1 MAVTTAAVV
10 GIAAGAG
17 SAIQG
22 FVSASKNKNAMKKA
36 EAEAERMMALARKR
50 AEVDEYAALDI
61 PMDAYNQKYEANLA
75 ADRQAVDAL
84 MEGDARS
91 LAAGVGRIG
100 AQQAA
105 EAEQTR
111 IAQADEMFNL
121 DKMKADSR
129 EQIKQQLIAMDVGE
143 AKMQDQKAR
152 EAAEARAQDIQQG
165 FAGIGQVATGIGE
178 MAPLFG
184 QSMNDKRASAMM
196 GDPNFKR
203 GLQAQYPG
211 KSDAEL
217 FDIISGTEISGKQ
230 FRGGRRTNFQD
241 FDYSIFN
248 Q

>member
-10 GIAAGAG
+10 GIAAGAAT
-17 SAIQG
+17 AIQG
-22 FVSASKNKNAMKKA
+22 FSSAAKNKNAMKKA
-36 EAEAERMMALARKR
+36 EQEAERMMRSARER

-91 LAAGVGRIG
+91 LAAGVGKIG

-105 EAEQTR
+105 EAEETR

-129 EQIKQQLIAMDVGE
+129 EAIKQQLISMDVGE

-152 EAAEARAQDIQQG
+152 EAAEARAKDIQQG

-178 MAPLFG
+178 MAPLYG
-184 QSMNDKRASAMM
+184 QSMNDKRASALM
-196 GDPNFKR
+196 GDPNFKSQ
-203 GLQAQYPG
+203 LQAQYPG
-211 KSDAEL
+211 KSDEEL
-217 FDIISGTEISGKQ
+217 FNIISGTEISGKS
-230 FRGGRRTNFQD
+230 FRQGKRNNFKD

-248 Q
+248 